1 MSNLLIKIAKELLLA
16 RWRQTLVAAIGVTF
30 SISMFVTLLSFMNGL
45 NDLLDGLIL
54 NRTAHVRIYNEVKPS
69 KKQVIN
75 LSNQYKDGYNFI
87 NSIKSSSSRQSIYNT
102 VAIFETLN
110 KDPRILGYA
119 PKINAQ
125 VFFTYGT
132 LAITGS
138 INGIE
143 VAAESKLF
151 SFKDYVTAGK
161 AIDLKNVP
169 NSIILGKGLA
179 EKLMANIGDVVQIN
193 TTDGNLMP
201 LKVVGVF
208 QSGLKDLDLV
218 QSYTSIATAQKLMG
232 KSNNYLTDIQVK
244 LKDINQ
250 APKIAKE
257 YALLFDCDA
266 EDIQTANSQFET
278 GSTVRTII
286 SYSVGVVLLIVAGF
300 GIYNILNMLI
310 YEKMDTIAIL
320 KATGF
325 SGSDVKKIFIYIALS
340 IGIFGGLLG
349 LLFGFGFSAIIDNI
363 PFNTASLPTIKTF
376 PVNYKPLFYIIGIVF
391 SLVTTY
397 MAGFFPARKASKID
411 PVTII
416 RGK

>member
-1 MSNLLIKIAKELLLA
+1 MSNLLITIAKELLLA

-30 SISMFVTLLSFMNGL
+30 SISMFITLLSFMNGL

-75 LSNQYKDGYNFI
+75 LSNQFKDSYNFI

-102 VAIFETLN
+102 EAIFETLN
-110 KDPRILGYA
+110 KDPRVLGFA

-201 LKVVGVF
+201 LKVVGFF

-218 QSYTSIATAQKLMG
+218 QSYTSVATAQKLMG

-250 APKIAKE
+250 APKIASE

-286 SYSVGVVLLIVAGF
+286 SYAVGVVLLIVAGF

-325 SGSDVKKIFIYIALS
+325 SGMDVKKIFIYIALS
-340 IGIFGGLLG
+340 IGIFGGLFG
-349 LLFGFGFSAIIDNI
+349 MLFGLGFSVIIDNI
-363 PFNTASLPTIKTF
+363 PFNTASLPTIKTY
-376 PVNYKPLFYIIGIVF
+376 PINYKSTYYIIGIIF

>member
-1 MSNLLIKIAKELLLA
+1 MA
-16 RWRQTLVAAIGVTF
+16 RWKQTLIAAIGVTF
-30 SISMFVTLLSFMNGL
+30 SITMFIALLSFMNGL

-54 NRTAHVRIYNEVKPS
+54 NRTAHVRIYHEVKPS

-75 LSNQYKDGYNFI
+75 LSNEYKDSYNFI

-102 VAIFETLN
+102 VAIFETLD

-193 TTDGNLMP
+193 TTDGNLMR

-218 QSYTSIATAQKLMG
+218 QSYTSVATAQKLMG

-244 LKDINQ
+244 LKDIKQ

>member
-1 MSNLLIKIAKELLLA
+1 
-16 RWRQTLVAAIGVTF
+16 
-30 SISMFVTLLSFMNGL
+30 MNGL

-54 NRTAHVRIYNEVKPS
+54 NRTAHVRIYNEIKPS
-69 KKQVIN
+69 KNQAIN
-75 LSNQYKDGYNFI
+75 LSSQFQKSHNFI
-87 NSIKSSSSRQSIYNT
+87 NSIKSSSSRLSIYNT
-102 VAIFETLN
+102 EHIFEILD
-110 KDPRILGYA
+110 KDKRVLGYA
-119 PKINAQ
+119 PKISAQ

-132 LAITGS
+132 LAITGA
-138 INGIE
+138 INGID
-143 VAAESKLF
+143 VTAESKLF
-151 SFKDYVTAGK
+151 SFKDYVTAGN
-161 AIDLKNVP
+161 AADLKNVP

-208 QSGLKDLDLV
+208 QSGLQDLDKV
-218 QSYTSIATAQKLMG
+218 QSYSSIATAQKLMG

-244 LKDINQ
+244 LIDIKQ

-257 YALLFDCDA
+257 YAALFDCDA

-349 LLFGFGFSAIIDNI
+349 VLFGFGFSVIIDNI
-363 PFNTASLPTIKTF
+363 PFNTPSLPTIKTF
-376 PVNYKPLFYIIGIVF
+376 PINYKALYYLIGIVF

-411 PVTII
+411 PVNII